1 MLSIT
6 DTVSTCLWVH
16 RKGDYVIDS
25 CWVRLRVNF
34 TVARMGLSLRLK
46 YTVLHVLTR
55 MLICP
60 HCKKN
65 LRKSHVCTEPAKKF
79 QHLQLFHFS
88 NFYSEANS
96 RMSSSPFKKPISTV
110 HTLEFSVK
118 CAGLFR

>member
-46 YTVLHVLTR
+46 NTVLHVLTR

-60 HCKKN
+60 HCKK
-65 LRKSHVCTEPAKKF
+65 KSKKIPHVHRAGKKVSASAVVP
-79 QHLQLFHFS
+79 LL
-88 NFYSEANS
+88 
-96 RMSSSPFKKPISTV
+96 K
-110 HTLEFSVK
+110 L
-118 CAGLFR
+118 LL